1 MPTYV
6 FYYVHI
12 LLLLKLVRN
21 SLDAKLKQE
30 KHTRPAVVRTEF
42 YYLQMLSRK
51 IVDHWTL
58 LPIYSLWMMEK
69 ITSTKIR
76 NEKLYYENYV
86 IVQGNLQSVVQRYE
100 KVYANHLISIIKF
113 LSNQSM
119 QFS

>member
-51 IVDHWTL
+51 IVDH
-58 LPIYSLWMMEK
+58 
-69 ITSTKIR
+69 
-76 NEKLYYENYV
+76 
-86 IVQGNLQSVVQRYE
+86 
-100 KVYANHLISIIKF
+100 
-113 LSNQSM
+113 
-119 QFS
+119 